1 MFSFFL
7 FSFYFFFPKSERR
20 VKICVCF
27 QEVDRRTSSFIYG
40 HQTLATIK
48 DGMLIINVVQYTLN
62 SKIALLKKDE
72 EHERRK
78 KRRGKEWWPTMKA
91 KYDTSR

>member
-1 MFSFFL
+1 M
-7 FSFYFFFPKSERR
+7 EAR
-20 VKICVCF
+20 INVCGNA
-27 QEVDRRTSSFIYG
+27 VDIRRTGPFIYG

-62 SKIALLKKDE
+62 GKIALLKKDE

-78 KRRGKEWWPTMKA
+78 KRMVANNE
-91 KYDTSR
+91 S